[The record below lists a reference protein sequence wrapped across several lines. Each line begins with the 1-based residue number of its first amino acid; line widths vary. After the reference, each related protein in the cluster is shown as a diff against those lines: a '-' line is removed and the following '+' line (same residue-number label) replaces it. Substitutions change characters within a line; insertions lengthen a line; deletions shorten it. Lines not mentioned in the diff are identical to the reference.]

1 MKIQLTAPTIW
12 LATQPT
18 DFRRSINGLSAMVIN
33 DYQQTLQDQVY
44 IFYNRAKNKLKIL
57 ARHRNGAVL
66 VYKQFDKKKVHGS
79 SALMIKRHEVT
90 EKEEACAQDRDNSQA
105 GQGNGKGGFG
115 SSRSLLFHFHGI
127 TWRRCVSSSCS
138 RTLTLSSRRGKSS
151 NHWHSHS

>member
-57 ARHRNGAVL
+57 ARNRNAAVL
-66 VYKQFDKKKVHGS
+66 VYKQFDKKK
-79 SALMIKRHEVT
+79 
-90 EKEEACAQDRDNSQA
+90 
-105 GQGNGKGGFG
+105 
-115 SSRSLLFHFHGI
+115 
-127 TWRRCVSSSCS
+127 
-138 RTLTLSSRRGKSS
+138 LTLSPDGDGLYKITDQQLCWLLAGLDWYTMS
-151 NHWHSHS
+151 NFAEHLYEDFF